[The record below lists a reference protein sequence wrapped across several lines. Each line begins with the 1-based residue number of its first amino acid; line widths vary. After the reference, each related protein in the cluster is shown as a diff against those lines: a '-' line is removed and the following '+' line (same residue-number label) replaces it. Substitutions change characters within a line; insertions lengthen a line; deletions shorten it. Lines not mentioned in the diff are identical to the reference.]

1 MKLSEIA
8 SALGGELR
16 GDGGVEM
23 VDVAPIEDARPGTL
37 TFLADRRLAARL
49 ATTRAA
55 AVLLPPD
62 APEVAL
68 PSVRVA
74 HPYLAFVA
82 AVELLHPPPPR
93 PAARV
98 DPSAVIAAS
107 ARLGPGAVVGP
118 RVVIGERTTI
128 GRDATLHPNVTI
140 YHDVAIGDGFT
151 AHAGVVVREGTRIG
165 DRVVLHAGAVI
176 GSDGFGYLPLP
187 EGIRKI
193 PQIGTV
199 VLEDEVEVGANAT
212 VDRAALGATVVGRG
226 TKIDNLVMVAHGC
239 RIGPECL
246 LAAQVGLSGSSTL
259 GARVLLGGQ
268 VGLAGHQTVG
278 DRAQVAAKSGVHGDV
293 PAGAVYGGYP
303 ASQGRV
309 WRRGAAPPPRP
320 PRALPPPRRAERGP
334 RPRGGSPRRG
344 RPGVGGAGPAPLV
357 FWPPPACRQIPR
369 D

>member
-8 SALGGELR
+8 RALGGELR
-16 GDGGVEM
+16 GDGGIEIVG
-23 VDVAPIEDARPGTL
+23 VAPIEDAPPGTL
-37 TFLADRRLAARL
+37 TFLADRRLALRL
-49 ATTRAA
+49 AVTRAA

-93 PAARV
+93 PAPRV

-107 ARLGPGAVVGP
+107 ARLGPGAMVGP
-118 RVVIGERTTI
+118 HVVIGERTTI
-128 GRDATLHPNVTI
+128 GRDATLHANVTV
-140 YHDVAIGDGFT
+140 YHDVTIGDGFT

-165 DRVVLHAGAVI
+165 DRVVLHAGAVV
-176 GSDGFGYLPLP
+176 GSDGFGYLPLA

-193 PQIGTV
+193 PQIGSV
-199 VLEDEVEVGANAT
+199 VLEDEVEVGANT
-212 VDRAALGATVVGRG
+212 TIDRAALGATVVGRG

-246 LAAQVGLSGSSTL
+246 LAAQAGLSGSSTL
-259 GARVLLGGQ
+259 GTRVLLGGQ

-303 ASQGRV
+303 ATEVRV
-309 WRRGAAPPPRP
+309 WRRVSSALLRLPEALRRLRRVERALGLGAEPPR
-320 PRALPPPRRAERGP
+320 EE
-334 RPRGGSPRRG
+334 
-344 RPGVGGAGPAPLV
+344 
-357 FWPPPACRQIPR
+357 
-369 D
+369 

>member
-8 SALGGELR
+8 RALGGELR
-16 GDGGVEM
+16 GDGGVEI
-23 VDVAPIEDARPGTL
+23 VEVAPIEDASPGTL

-62 APEVAL
+62 APQVAL

-93 PAARV
+93 PAPHV

-107 ARLGPGAVVGP
+107 ARLGP
-118 RVVIGERTTI
+118 
-128 GRDATLHPNVTI
+128 
-140 YHDVAIGDGFT
+140 
-151 AHAGVVVREGTRIG
+151 
-165 DRVVLHAGAVI
+165 GAVI

-303 ASQGRV
+303 ASEVRV
-309 WRRGAAPPPRP
+309 WRRASAALLRLPEALRRLRRVE
-320 PRALPPPRRAERGP
+320 RALGLGVEPPGEE
-334 RPRGGSPRRG
+334 
-344 RPGVGGAGPAPLV
+344 
-357 FWPPPACRQIPR
+357 
-369 D
+369 

>member
-8 SALGGELR
+8 RALGGELR
-16 GDGGVEM
+16 GDGAVEI
-23 VDVAPIEDARPGTL
+23 VDVAAIEDALPGTL

-82 AVELLHPPPPR
+82 AVELLHPPPR
-93 PAARV
+93 PAPHV

-226 TKIDNLVMVAHGC
+226 TKIDNLVIVGHGC

-303 ASQGRV
+303 ATEVRV
-309 WRRGAAPPPRP
+309 WRRASAALLRLPEALRRLRRVE
-320 PRALPPPRRAERGP
+320 RALGLGVEPPGEE
-334 RPRGGSPRRG
+334 
-344 RPGVGGAGPAPLV
+344 
-357 FWPPPACRQIPR
+357 
-369 D
+369 

>member
-8 SALGGELR
+8 RALGGELR
-16 GDGGVEM
+16 GDGGVEI
-23 VDVAPIEDARPGTL
+23 VEVAPIEDASPGML

-93 PAARV
+93 PAPHV

-118 RVVIGERTTI
+118 RVVIGERTSI
-128 GRDATLHPNVTI
+128 GRDAILHPNVTI

-303 ASQGRV
+303 ATEVRV
-309 WRRGAAPPPRP
+309 WRRASAALLR
-320 PRALPPPRRAERGP
+320 LPEVLRRLRRAERALGLGEEP
-334 RPRGGSPRRG
+334 
-344 RPGVGGAGPAPLV
+344 PGEE
-357 FWPPPACRQIPR
+357 
-369 D
+369 

>member
-1 MKLSEIA
+1 MKLSEIVR
-8 SALGGELR
+8 ALGGELR
-16 GDGGVEM
+16 GDGAVEI
-23 VDVAPIEDARPGTL
+23 VEVAAIEDALPGTL

-74 HPYLAFVA
+74 QPYLAFVA

-93 PAARV
+93 PAPHV

-118 RVVIGERTTI
+118 CVVIGERTTI

-246 LAAQVGLSGSSTL
+246 LAAQVGLSGSSTR
-259 GARVLLGGQ
+259 GSSAVSTTTACRAASTCGWSTTARGSTSSST
-268 VGLAGHQTVG
+268 ARCTA
-278 DRAQVAAKSGVHGDV
+278 RWSAPV
-293 PAGAVYGGYP
+293 PAASRSTLSASTIPSSSCSSRARWPRASRP
-303 ASQGRV
+303 AS
-309 WRRGAAPPPRP
+309 PPTIWPSATT
-320 PRALPPPRRAERGP
+320 RATR
-334 RPRGGSPRRG
+334 S
-344 RPGVGGAGPAPLV
+344 
-357 FWPPPACRQIPR
+357 I
-369 D
+369 

>member
-8 SALGGELR
+8 RAVGGELR
-16 GDGGVEM
+16 GDGEVEI
-23 VDVAPIEDARPGTL
+23 VDVAPIEDAPPGTL

-68 PSVRVA
+68 PSVRVG

-82 AVELLHPPPPR
+82 AVELFHPPPPR
-93 PAARV
+93 PAPRV

-118 RVVIGERTTI
+118 HVVVGERTII
-128 GRDATLHPNVTI
+128 GRDATLHANVTI
-140 YHDVAIGDGFT
+140 YPDVVIGDGFT
-151 AHAGVVVREGTRIG
+151 AHAGAVVREGTRIG

-176 GSDGFGYLPLP
+176 GSDGFGYLPLA

-212 VDRAALGATVVGRG
+212 VDRAALGATVIGRG
-226 TKIDNLVMVAHGC
+226 TKIDNLVMVGHGC
-239 RIGPECL
+239 RIGPQCL
-246 LAAQVGLSGSSTL
+246 LAAQVGLSGSTTL

-268 VGLAGHQTVG
+268 VGLAGHRTVG
-278 DRAQVAAKSGVHGDV
+278 DRAQVAAQSGVAGDV
-293 PAGAVYGGYP
+293 PAGAIWGGYP
-303 ASQGRV
+303 ATDVRV
-309 WRRGAAPPPRP
+309 WRRVTAALHRLPEALRRLRRVERALGLAEEPPR
-320 PRALPPPRRAERGP
+320 EE
-334 RPRGGSPRRG
+334 
-344 RPGVGGAGPAPLV
+344 
-357 FWPPPACRQIPR
+357 
-369 D
+369 